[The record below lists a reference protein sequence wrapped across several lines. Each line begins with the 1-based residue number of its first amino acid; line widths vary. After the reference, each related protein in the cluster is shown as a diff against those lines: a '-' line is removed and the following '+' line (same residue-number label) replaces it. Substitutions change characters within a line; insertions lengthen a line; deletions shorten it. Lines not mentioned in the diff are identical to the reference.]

1 MSFDYSGERFIPGM
15 PIAVEL
21 EHRHR
26 YVLASQLVKGKRVLD
41 VASGEGY
48 GSAMLAQAAATVIG
62 VDICSETVEHAQATY
77 NLPNL
82 EFLLGDC
89 TQLPVDSA
97 SIDLVV
103 SFETIEHHDQHE
115 AMIREIERVLKPGG
129 ILIISSPNKKIYSDI
144 SGTHNQFHVK
154 ELYLG
159 EFEALLRQAFPQ
171 VVFYGQRAALTSVIA
186 PLDHTRSSFEWFCG
200 SGEQWVCS
208 NASDS
213 AVYFLAIASK
223 SLPLAQLPTSAFQI
237 NKPTE
242 INYEISPVMYETKMF
257 WRSEWSEKYDGYA
270 ENRSVAIM
278 FSASA
283 ESKIVRLVFPER
295 CGCIKRIRLDFL
307 NALGGLDVHSM
318 RIVAHDGRVIWKWT
332 GDVSEF
338 VNVVQAVIV
347 PDVSGLGRCKFLSLG
362 NDPWF
367 ELGLDT
373 TLYEQIQPGCA
384 LILEVSPFHLLD
396 KLPSIMKELFN
407 NAVFSQE
414 ASAQLTSKFSDNL
427 GSMATLIDHALSRR
441 DAVIRE
447 QGKKLSQMCDELT
460 RAEAQL
466 DLLKDLMLGGR
477 DEYRL

>member
-1 MSFDYSGERFIPGM
+1 MSFEYSGERFIPGM

-26 YVLASQLVKGKRVLD
+26 YLLASQLVKGKRVLD

-48 GSAMLAQAAATVIG
+48 GSALLAQAAATVIG
-62 VDICSETVEHAQATY
+62 VDICSETVDHAQATY
-77 NLPNL
+77 SLPNL
-82 EFLLGDC
+82 EFRLGDC

-154 ELYLG
+154 ELYLE

-186 PLDHTRSSFEWFCG
+186 PLDHTRSYFEWFCG
-200 SGEQWVCS
+200 SGEQWLCS
-208 NASDS
+208 NSSDS

-223 SLPLAQLPTSAFQI
+223 SLPLAQLPTSALQI

-242 INYEISPVMYETKMF
+242 TYYEISPVVYETKMF
-257 WRSEWSEKYDGYA
+257 WRSEWSAKYDGYA
-270 ENRSVAIM
+270 EDRSVALM
-278 FSASA
+278 FPASA
-283 ESKIVRLVFPER
+283 ESKTVRLVFPER
-295 CGCIKRIRLDFL
+295 CGSIKRIRLDFL

-318 RIVAHDGRVIWKWT
+318 RIVAHDERVIWQWT
-332 GDVSEF
+332 GNLSEF
-338 VNVVQAVIV
+338 VKVVQAVII
-347 PDVSGLGRCKFLSLG
+347 PDVSGSGRCTFLSLG
-362 NDPWF
+362 NDPSF
-367 ELGLDT
+367 ELGLDVT
-373 TLYEQIQPGCA
+373 HYEQIQPGCA

-414 ASAQLTSKFSDNL
+414 ASVQLPTKLSDNL
-427 GSMATLIDHALSRR
+427 GSLATLIDHALSRR
-441 DAVIRE
+441 DEVIRE
-447 QGKKLSQMCDELT
+447 QGKKLIQMFDELT

-477 DEYRL
+477 EEYKL